1 MNPDIIQK
9 LIISIVVLFL
19 TIVCFQFF
27 KFYALKTQKKLKL
40 QDTRYFAIKR
50 FTVFL
55 SAGLFFV
62 LLMLVWGINLKNLW
76 VSITGILAM
85 IAIAFFA
92 IWSLIG
98 NITAGLIIFFT
109 SPFKVNDTIEVTPD
123 GKKGKVLAINTF
135 YTLLI
140 DDEGNHIN
148 VPNSLF
154 FQKFIIKFSN
164 SGHKDLLADN
174 GEINGDHGEDG

>member
-1 MNPDIIQK
+1 MNYEIIQK
-9 LIISIVVLFL
+9 LMVSVAVLL
-19 TIVCFQFF
+19 ITVVCFQLF
-27 KFYALKTQKKLKL
+27 KFYARKTQKKLKL
-40 QDTRYFAIKR
+40 QDTRYFAVKR
-50 FTVFL
+50 FMVFL
-55 SAGLFFV
+55 SAGLFFA
-62 LLMLVWGINLKNLW
+62 LLMLVWGIDVRNLW
-76 VSITGILAM
+76 ISITGILAM

-92 IWSLIG
+92 VWSLVG

-140 DDEGNHIN
+140 DDEGNEIN

-154 FQKFIIKFSN
+154 FQKFIIKFRN
-164 SGHKDLLADN
+164 SGHKDFLADN